1 MDTSTAKVLS
11 FAIFI
16 ALGYVLRRTE
26 ILKSEAFHAIS
37 GLVMCVTLPCVV
49 FVGLNGVSISGPMIW
64 VAGLG
69 FLSNV
74 LLLLYARM
82 LTMRHADAD
91 KKAFEHLN
99 LCGFSIGPFAIPYI
113 QAFFPG
119 TGLLTAL
126 IFDVGNCVMS
136 AGGTYAVVAA
146 QKENT
151 KWTEGVKL
159 IASKLVRSGPTL
171 AFVFMTILYLFG
183 LTLPDAVITCAQV
196 GASANTFLCM
206 IMIGESV
213 TFASDPRILKRLFGL
228 LGKRFVVQ
236 ILLAAAF
243 YYLLPFEH
251 EVRVA
256 LALVALSPI
265 PAMNLIYTAKLKGD
279 IGLAA
284 NLNSM
289 SVAVAIIS
297 MSVLI
302 AFIG

>member
-11 FAIFI
+11 FALFI

-49 FVGLNGVSISGPMIW
+49 FVGLNGISISGPMLW
-64 VAGLG
+64 VAALG
-69 FLSNV
+69 FCSNI
-74 LLLLYARM
+74 LLLIYARI

-91 KKAFEHLN
+91 ERAFEQLN
-99 LCGFSIGPFAIPYI
+99 LCGFSIGPFAVPYI

-126 IFDVGNCVMS
+126 IFDVGNCIMS

-151 KWTEGVKL
+151 KWTDGVKL
-159 IASKLVRSGPTL
+159 IVSKLSHSGPTL
-171 AFVFMTILYLFG
+171 AFAFMAVLYVFG

-206 IMIGESV
+206 IMIGESI
-213 TFASDPRILKRLFGL
+213 TIATDPRILKRLLSL

-236 ILLAAAF
+236 AALAAAF
-243 YYLLPFEH
+243 YFLLPFDH
-251 EVRVA
+251 EVRVS
-256 LALVALSPI
+256 LALVAMSPI

-289 SVAVAIIS
+289 SVAVAIIV
-297 MSVLI
+297 MSVMI

>member
-1 MDTSTAKVLS
+1 M
-11 FAIFI
+11 
-16 ALGYVLRRTE
+16 LRRTE

-37 GLVMCVTLPCVV
+37 GLVMCVTLPSVV
-49 FVGLNGVSISGPMIW
+49 FVGLNGISISGPMIW

-91 KKAFEHLN
+91 EKAFEQLN

-206 IMIGESV
+206 IMIGE
-213 TFASDPRILKRLFGL
+213 
-228 LGKRFVVQ
+228 
-236 ILLAAAF
+236 
-243 YYLLPFEH
+243 
-251 EVRVA
+251 
-256 LALVALSPI
+256 
-265 PAMNLIYTAKLKGD
+265 
-279 IGLAA
+279 
-284 NLNSM
+284 
-289 SVAVAIIS
+289 
-297 MSVLI
+297 
-302 AFIG
+302 

>member
-1 MDTSTAKVLS
+1 
-11 FAIFI
+11 
-16 ALGYVLRRTE
+16 
-26 ILKSEAFHAIS
+26 
-37 GLVMCVTLPCVV
+37 MCVTLPSVV

-91 KKAFEHLN
+91 EKAFEQLN

-136 AGGTYAVVAA
+136 AGGTYAVVAE

-213 TFASDPRILKRLFGL
+213 TFASDPRILKHLFGL

-297 MSVLI
+297 MLVLI